1 MSIKRSIVI
10 GQPKETQG
18 ADQEEKKT
26 SKKSVASVKK
36 GTLERTAP
44 VGIVHDK
51 TVLKSVTPP
60 AQRKPRV
67 YKPEGKTLVIVES
80 PA

>member
-18 ADQEEKKT
+18 AAEEEKKT
-26 SKKSVASVKK
+26 SKKTVASVKK
-36 GTLERTAP
+36 GSLERTAP

-51 TVLKSVTPP
+51 TVLKIGDTASPT
-60 AQRKPRV
+60 
-67 YKPEGKTLVIVES
+67 KTTSLQTRW
-80 PA
+80 

>member
-36 GTLERTAP
+36 GSLERTAP

-51 TVLKSVTPP
+51 TVLKSIILPP
-60 AQRKPRV
+60 QGQQYDLKLPMQLLHM
-67 YKPEGKTLVIVES
+67 G
-80 PA
+80 